1 MDARFSASKP
11 IGSRRW
17 NAGGS
22 LVRTSLAADPGAYE
36 QGDLSRRNFYGSK
49 GQSPADP
56 NGYVAAREE
65 VVTRHG
71 RGQGAVHMPGR
82 GDDGDAIEW
91 GDVMSAIGDAG
102 PTRNVSS
109 DRMLP

>member
-1 MDARFSASKP
+1 
-11 IGSRRW
+11 
-17 NAGGS
+17 
-22 LVRTSLAADPGAYE
+22 
-36 QGDLSRRNFYGSK
+36 
-49 GQSPADP
+49 
-56 NGYVAAREE
+56 
-65 VVTRHG
+65 
-71 RGQGAVHMPGR
+71 MPGR